1 MKIKKLIYLALL
13 PLSIAGAVL
22 SYKSVSKKR
31 NKGIEK
37 NDELVL
43 GEDISEFNKTDAKIF
58 HALNYIFRC
67 LAKDDKFETTAKR
80 FHLLMAYSGYIT
92 EEPHIIGRSFSK
104 FHKHYPD
111 IIYKKKI
118 NGKEVRTNTGYLWV
132 YEPGKNESVVD
143 KLISFACRIGMISYK
158 KTDVKEYDKNIDE

>member
-22 SYKSVSKKR
+22 SYKYVSKKR

-43 GEDISEFNKTDAKIF
+43 GEDVSELNETDAKIF
-58 HALNYIFRC
+58 HALNYLYRR
-67 LAKDDKFETTAKR
+67 LVKDDKFETTARR
-80 FHLLMAYSGYIT
+80 FHFLMAYSGYIT
-92 EEPHIIGRSFSK
+92 EEPRTIGRSFSK
-104 FHKHYPD
+104 LHKHYPD

-132 YEPGKNESVVD
+132 YEPEKNVSLVD
-143 KLISFACRIGMISYK
+143 NLISFAEIGMISYK
-158 KTDVKEYDKNIDE
+158 KIEAKEDNRNIDK